1 MTAGGTL
8 PPSDYLVIDEAH
20 QLDKVAEENLGY
32 TFSYFDHLSLH
43 NDLRRTLQKLLKM
56 AAFPGLFSKDE
67 EMEALKE
74 REDEL
79 KSLLNDFDERVA
91 KGDEM
96 FIALKNSYYQ
106 FHQSKN
112 PVSKTWRVDR
122 RVREN
127 HLWQETETLLE
138 NYHLSLSELS
148 KDCVAWPWSLKMNS
162 MTMEMKER
170 NTRF

>member
-1 MTAGGTL
+1 M

-79 KSLLNDFDERVA
+79 KKLA
-91 KGDEM
+91 
-96 FIALKNSYYQ
+96 Q
-106 FHQSKN
+106 
-112 PVSKTWRVDR
+112 
-122 RVREN
+122 
-127 HLWQETETLLE
+127 
-138 NYHLSLSELS
+138 
-148 KDCVAWPWSLKMNS
+148 
-162 MTMEMKER
+162 
-170 NTRF
+170 